1 MSSRPL
7 CCQRPDIRKFDGIRT
22 CLACGTA
29 VFESPSTE
37 IAGNLSADSNT
48 EGTQTYRYTKLNYEL
63 GQEIR
68 LLVIQPGS
76 EKDPVRCNIITVNL
90 MDEPE
95 YEALSYTW
103 ATEDGDDSLS
113 RVVYCDNFL
122 TTLHVTRNCE
132 AALRRLRRLGL
143 RRTVWIDALCV
154 DQNNIAERNHQVA
167 LMGNIYKGASKVLIY
182 LDCATY
188 NLTALFEWL
197 RLKEINWES
206 PKSRL
211 HPERNSSWI
220 SILQVQ
226 VKELLSLRWFHRVWV
241 IQEVALSRAALLMTE
256 NDEVIL
262 DGETVTRLQDIRRK
276 KLEDNFATVRGHND
290 LSLPGPLLWMPGWRE
305 LQRPDLL
312 ECLLATQDC
321 SESDPRDKVY
331 GILNLLDDEAQSLI
345 QVDYAL
351 DILTVYMHATVS
363 TIIQRRDTRALLYA
377 CKRCD
382 ATVSA
387 TLSITSSLTA
397 GQPLPK
403 SNSPGELSSAAVW
416 PSWVPDWRSTCAS
429 PLGQC
434 NTTTYRD
441 STKRLSSPVELIDT
455 PLSWPVTGDTNW
467 SAQHPPSIPP
477 TMKHCLRLRA
487 RFLDSINCRDWTSD
501 TSLWVYVHCS
511 NLYSGNPGRRNNF
524 LHVVRDSRGQEHRVF
539 DSDSFP
545 THLEIV
551 KLKLKCLPS
560 SYGIVKDCINEPQHY
575 EAFLETGKTLP
586 DEGAGYKV
594 FRTKHSMGFADYS
607 PTSWT
612 KGDVIV
618 ALDGA
623 HAPMILQSLGGN
635 RYRIKCDC
643 YLMAALEY
651 DSWKEA
657 GGRGPWGE
665 LPDPVPE
672 EEHTRL
678 IDLY

>member
-22 CLACGTA
+22 CLACGTV
-29 VFESPSTE
+29 VFESPSIE
-37 IAGNLSADSNT
+37 IAGGLSADSNT

-76 EKDPVRCNIITVNL
+76 GKDPVRCNIITVNL

-113 RVVYCDNFL
+113 RVVYCDGLL
-122 TTLHVTRNCE
+122 TTLPVTRNCE
-132 AALRRLRRLGL
+132 AALRRLRKLGL
-143 RRTVWIDALCV
+143 RRTVWIDALCI

-167 LMGNIYKGASKVLIY
+167 LMGNIYKGASRVLIY

-197 RLKEINWES
+197 RSREFNWES
-206 PKSRL
+206 SKSRL

-220 SILQVQ
+220 SLLQ

-262 DGETVTRLQDIRRK
+262 DGETITRLQDIRWRT
-276 KLEDNFATVRGHND
+276 LEDNFSTFRDYAD
-290 LSLPGPLLWMPGWRE
+290 LSLPGPLLWMPVWRE
-305 LQRPDLL
+305 LQRPHLL

-321 SESDPRDKVY
+321 YASDPRDKVY
-331 GILNLLDDEAQSLI
+331 GILNLLDDETRSILP
-345 QVDYAL
+345 VDYAL
-351 DILTVYMHATVS
+351 DIVTVYTHATVS
-363 TIIQRRDTRALLYA
+363 TIIQREDLRSLLYA
-377 CKRCD
+377 CKRRY

-387 TLSITSSLTA
+387 TLNIASGSTVDQS
-397 GQPLPK
+397 LPK
-403 SNSPGELSSAAVW
+403 PNALGELSSAVIL
-416 PSWVPDWRSTCAS
+416 PSWVPDWRSICAS
-429 PLGQC
+429 PLEKC
-434 NTTTYRD
+434 NTAAYRN
-441 STKRLSSPVELIDT
+441 STKRLSSPIELINA
-455 PLSWPVTGDTNW
+455 PLLWPGEGDAYW
-467 SAQHPPSIPP
+467 PAQNPPVICS
-477 TMKHCLRLRA
+477 TMKYCLRLKA
-487 RFLDSINCRDWTSD
+487 RFLDSINSRDWTSD
-501 TSLWVYVHCS
+501 TNLWQYAY
-511 NLYSGNPGRRNNF
+511 YSRDHWPNHGRCNDF
-524 LHVVRDSRGQEHRVF
+524 LHVLHDSEGQQHQFF

-545 THLEIV
+545 DHLKTM
-551 KLKLKCLPS
+551 KLLNSRHTKESQPKID
-560 SYGIVKDCINEPQHY
+560 GIGKPRHY
-575 EAFLETGKTLP
+575 EAFLEAGMILP
-586 DEGAGYKV
+586 DEGTGYNV
-594 FRTKHSMGFADYS
+594 FRTEHSMGFADYD

-612 KGDVIV
+612 KGDVVV